1 MSTFP
6 TNPALESAIVAHAE
20 EDTPRLVYADWLDEN
35 GDPDRAAFIR
45 VQCRLAEMPPDHPDW
60 VDLIEQHDEL
70 IARVKWRQDL
80 QPPDPDGFYFDDM
93 EDDEAPV
100 RRGFPYFID
109 CQLEDYEW
117 DDEFERV
124 CKEITKFIQ
133 TTTIRGIYFYYLTA
147 PLLTKL
153 LAVPAFAQLTGL
165 SFFVND
171 DPTAGDVEV
180 GNTVRLVA
188 NSPATRGLQELFL
201 YGDLQ
206 SPAIAALANAKSFK
220 ALRRLS
226 IHEPMG
232 TNAEHAKLFAAP
244 WVRRLNYLN
253 LNLTMPKP
261 ARKIASA
268 LGELPELHTL
278 ELRLP
283 SDAGANLAS
292 GKFRSL
298 AKLTFTTA
306 LTSKFAS
313 ALARAKF
320 PRLAVLGVP
329 GSGIKF
335 DAFRELLKADWFAQL
350 SVLDLSATSVGDKS
364 VRALAAHPVAK
375 TLRILRL
382 GGNTFGAAGLNA
394 IAKPGAFPELTTL
407 DLGSYSKQKAPAAEI
422 AKILS
427 ACQFPRL
434 RHLNLSGW
442 RVSNS
447 GAKALATNPTFAGLT
462 RLNLESCGIGD
473 SGAEALVNSPHLQNL
488 VELQMSCNSIK
499 TGADALAKG
508 TVMPR
513 LGVCWLSGNKIP
525 KKSEDKLQRRKNI
538 SLFV

>member
-6 TNPALESAIVAHAE
+6 TNLALESAIVAHAE

-171 DPTAGDVEV
+171 DPTASDAEV
-180 GNTVRLVA
+180 GNAVRLVA

-206 SPAIAALANAKSFK
+206 SPAIVALANAKSFK

-244 WVRRLNYLN
+244 WVRRS
-253 LNLTMPKP
+253 
-261 ARKIASA
+261 IIS
-268 LGELPELHTL
+268 
-278 ELRLP
+278 
-283 SDAGANLAS
+283 
-292 GKFRSL
+292 
-298 AKLTFTTA
+298 
-306 LTSKFAS
+306 TS
-313 ALARAKF
+313 
-320 PRLAVLGVP
+320 
-329 GSGIKF
+329 
-335 DAFRELLKADWFAQL
+335 
-350 SVLDLSATSVGDKS
+350 T
-364 VRALAAHPVAK
+364 
-375 TLRILRL
+375 
-382 GGNTFGAAGLNA
+382 
-394 IAKPGAFPELTTL
+394 
-407 DLGSYSKQKAPAAEI
+407 
-422 AKILS
+422 
-427 ACQFPRL
+427 
-434 RHLNLSGW
+434 
-442 RVSNS
+442 
-447 GAKALATNPTFAGLT
+447 
-462 RLNLESCGIGD
+462 
-473 SGAEALVNSPHLQNL
+473 
-488 VELQMSCNSIK
+488 
-499 TGADALAKG
+499 
-508 TVMPR
+508 
-513 LGVCWLSGNKIP
+513 
-525 KKSEDKLQRRKNI
+525 
-538 SLFV
+538 